1 MLDKLDKKELH
12 FNLID
17 TVVKDAK
24 RIISNSLEIQKEFF
38 NILQKK

>member
-24 RIISNSLEIQKEFF
+24 SIISNSLEIQKEFF
-38 NILQKK
+38 NILQEK